1 MESFSVQAYLKA
13 TDNNFVS
20 TFKDAAKQVQN
31 FQNNTNSTMST
42 VGQVATSTGK
52 TLTKAVTV
60 PIVGIGVAAAKVGG
74 DFEAQMSRVKA
85 ISGATGSSFEE
96 LRQQAIDLGAKT
108 AFSAKESAAGMENL
122 ASAGFDAKEIMEAM
136 PGLLDLAAVSGGDVA
151 LASENAATALRGF
164 NLDASQSGHVANVF
178 ARAAA
183 DTNAEVGDMGEAM
196 KYIAPVANTMG
207 LSLEETAAAIGIMS
221 DAGVKG
227 SQAGTTLRG
236 ALSRLAKPTKPM
248 IEKMQELGVS
258 FYDASGKMIPLKD
271 QISVLKKSFTGLT
284 QEQKNNAL
292 VTLYGQES
300 LSGMVALV
308 DKGPD
313 ALSKLTTS
321 LQNSDG
327 AADKM
332 ARTMQDNMNSSLEQM
347 MGAFESAAIVIQ
359 KILAPAVK
367 QVADAVSGLVDKFV
381 SAPEPVQKMIVTI
394 GLIVAAIGPL
404 LLIVGKAIKI
414 FQTMKVGFL
423 ALRSGLALIGSSFT
437 AISLPVLGIIAAIAA
452 VIAIGILVYKNWDK
466 ISKFG
471 KEVWANVKK
480 FASDAAEGIKEKW
493 GDITQWFSDTWN
505 NLKSGAKGLWD
516 GTIQGAKDA
525 VDSVKNAWGGVKEWF
540 SDKWNGIKDGAKGIW
555 GNIKSGAKSGADGVQ
570 NAWSNTKK
578 WFSNLWDGIV
588 SGGKSIGSKM
598 LEPIVNLFN
607 AYKEIFQPL
616 LTFFSGLWDQVKTI
630 FSSAWEAIKT
640 VVMGPVL
647 LLIDLITGNFEQMKK
662 DALMLWQTMVDSIQ
676 TIVST
681 FVQIVGGFFQ
691 GLWGVIQNIWDTLV
705 LEAQT
710 AWTTLTTFIVTT
722 VKNMI
727 TAVVNGWNSFK
738 QGTIDLWNA
747 TIQWIQDTW
756 SAFVS
761 WIIQTANDIV
771 NGVINGWNAFKQGT
785 VDLWNATVQ
794 WVKDTWASFKQWV
807 IDSANAIVNGVK
819 QGWENLKQGTIDL
832 WNGMVNGLKG
842 IWDGLKQS
850 VSDLIDNVVDIFNT
864 LKNINLLDIGKA
876 IIDGFIKGL
885 KQKWEDGMKFISGIG
900 DWIREHKGPIRKDRK
915 LLTPAGNAIMNGLNS
930 GLTGGFRDVQSNVSG
945 MGDMIANAINSD
957 YSVDIGANVAAANR
971 SISSQV
977 SHDVNLNQGKQP
989 ALLNVRIGN
998 QNFKAFV
1005 DDISNAQGQA
1015 INLNMEF

>member
-20 TFKDAAKQVQN
+20 TFKNAAKEVQN

-42 VGQVATSTGK
+42 VGQVTTSTGK

-60 PIVGIGVAAAKVGG
+60 PIIGIGVAAAKIGG
-74 DFEAQMSRVKA
+74 DFESQMSRVKA

-122 ASAGFDAKEIMEAM
+122 ASAGFDSKEIMKAM

-164 NLDASQSGHVANVF
+164 NIDAGQSGHVADVF

-196 KYIAPVANTMG
+196 KYIAPVASSMG

-221 DAGVKG
+221 DAGIKG

-236 ALSRLAKPTKPM
+236 ALSRIAKPTDDMKA
-248 IEKMQELGVS
+248 KMDELGVS
-258 FYDASGKMIPLKD
+258 FYDSEGKMKPLKD
-271 QISVLKKSFTGLT
+271 QVGMLKNAFKGLT
-284 QEQKNNAL
+284 PEQKQNAL

-300 LSGMVALV
+300 LSGMMALI
-308 DKGPD
+308 DKGPN
-313 ALSKLTTS
+313 KLGS
-321 LQNSDG
+321 LTKSLENSDG

-332 ARTMQDNMNSSLEQM
+332 AKTMQDNMNSSLEQM
-347 MGAFESAAIVIQ
+347 MGSLESAAIVVQ

-404 LLIVGKAIKI
+404 LLIVGKSIKI

-480 FASDAAEGIKEKW
+480 FASDAAEAIKKKW

-505 NLKSGAKGLWD
+505 NIKNGAKGLWN

-525 VDSVKNAWGGVKEWF
+525 VDNVKNAWNGIKEWF
-540 SDKWNGIKDGAKGIW
+540 A
-555 GNIKSGAKSGADGVQ
+555 
-570 NAWSNTKK
+570 
-578 WFSNLWDGIV
+578 NLWKGTT
-588 SGGKSIGSKM
+588 SGLASAWDSVTTTLAPFVETIKT
-598 LEPIVNLFN
+598 
-607 AYKEIFQPL
+607 IFQPIL
-616 LTFFSGLWDQVKTI
+616 EFFSGLWGQVQTI
-630 FSSAWEAIKT
+630 FASAWEIIKT

-647 LLIDLITGNFEQMKK
+647 LLIDLITGDFNQFKE
-662 DALMLWQTMVDSIQ
+662 DFGMLWQTLATAIQ
-676 TIVST
+676 TIVQT
-681 FVQIVGGFFQ
+681 FVNIVVGFYNSFFQ
-691 GLWGVIQNIWDTLV
+691 TVVNIWTTIVNTIQSLWGAFTTWVINM
-705 LEAQT
+705 AKS
-710 AWTTLTTFIVTT
+710 IVD
-722 VKNMI
+722 
-727 TAVVNGWNSFK
+727 G
-738 QGTIDLWNA
+738 
-747 TIQWIQDTW
+747 
-756 SAFVS
+756 
-761 WIIQTANDIV
+761 IV
-771 NGVINGWNAFKQGT
+771 NGWNAFKQGT
-785 VDLWNATVQ
+785 VDLWNATIQ

-842 IWDGLKQS
+842 IWDGLKQG
-850 VSDLIDNVVDIFNT
+850 VSDLIDNVKSIFNN

-876 IIDGFIKGL
+876 IIDGFVKGL
-885 KQKWEDGMKFISGIG
+885 KAAWKAGMKFIGGIG

-930 GLTGGFRDVQSNVSG
+930 GLIGGFRDVQSNVSG

-989 ALLNVRIGN
+989 ALFNVRLGN

-1005 DDISNAQGQA
+1005 DDISNAQGQE
-1015 INLNMEF
+1015 INLNMGF

>member
-20 TFKDAAKQVQN
+20 TFKNAAKEVQN

-42 VGQVATSTGK
+42 VGQVTTSTGK

-60 PIVGIGVAAAKVGG
+60 PIIGIGVAAAKIGG

-122 ASAGFDAKEIMEAM
+122 ASAGFDSKEIMKAM

-164 NLDASQSGHVANVF
+164 NIDAGQSGHVADVF

-196 KYIAPVANTMG
+196 KYIAPVASSMG

-221 DAGVKG
+221 DAGIKG

-236 ALSRLAKPTKPM
+236 ALSRIAKPTDDMKA
-248 IEKMQELGVS
+248 KMDELGVS
-258 FYDASGKMIPLKD
+258 FYDSEGKMKPLKD
-271 QISVLKKSFTGLT
+271 QVGMLKNAFKGLT
-284 QEQKNNAL
+284 PEQKQNAL

-300 LSGMVALV
+300 LSGMMALI
-308 DKGPD
+308 DKGPN
-313 ALSKLTTS
+313 KLGS
-321 LQNSDG
+321 LTKSLENSDG

-332 ARTMQDNMNSSLEQM
+332 AKTMQDNMNSSLEQM
-347 MGAFESAAIVIQ
+347 MGSLESAAIVVQ

-404 LLIVGKAIKI
+404 LLIVGKSIKI

-480 FASDAAEGIKEKW
+480 FASDAAEAIKKKW

-505 NLKSGAKGLWD
+505 NIKNGAKGLWN
-516 GTIQGAKDA
+516 GTIQGAKNA
-525 VDSVKNAWGGVKEWF
+525 IDSVKNAWNGIKEWF
-540 SDKWNGIKDGAKGIW
+540 ANLWKGTTSGLASAW
-555 GNIKSGAKSGADGVQ
+555 DSVTTTLAPFVETIKS
-570 NAWSNTKK
+570 
-578 WFSNLWDGIV
+578 
-588 SGGKSIGSKM
+588 
-598 LEPIVNLFN
+598 
-607 AYKEIFQPL
+607 IFQPML
-616 LTFFSGLWDQVKTI
+616 EFFSGLWGQVQTI
-630 FSSAWEAIKT
+630 FGSAWEIIKT

-647 LLIDLITGNFEQMKK
+647 LLIDLITGDFNQFKE
-662 DALMLWQTMVDSIQ
+662 DFSMLWQTLATAIQ
-676 TIVST
+676 TIVQT
-681 FVQIVGGFFQ
+681 FVDIVVGFYSSFFQ
-691 GLWGVIQNIWDTLV
+691 TVVNIWTTIVNTIQSLWG
-705 LEAQT
+705 AF
-710 AWTTLTTFIVTT
+710 TTW
-722 VKNMI
+722 
-727 TAVVNGWNSFK
+727 VVNMAKS
-738 QGTIDLWNA
+738 
-747 TIQWIQDTW
+747 
-756 SAFVS
+756 
-761 WIIQTANDIV
+761 IV
-771 NGVINGWNAFKQGT
+771 DGIVNGWNAFKQGT

-794 WVKDTWASFKQWV
+794 WVKDTWSSFVQWV
-807 IDSANAIVNGVK
+807 INSANAIVNGVK
-819 QGWENLKQGTIDL
+819 QGWENLKQGTINL

-842 IWDGLKQS
+842 IWDGLKQG
-850 VSDLIDNVVDIFNT
+850 VSDLIDNVKTIFNN

-876 IIDGFIKGL
+876 IIDGFVNGL
-885 KQKWEDGMKFISGIG
+885 KSAWKAGMKFIGGIG

-930 GLTGGFRDVQSNVSG
+930 GLTGGFRSVQSNVSG

-989 ALLNVRIGN
+989 ALFNVRLGN

-1005 DDISNAQGQA
+1005 DDISNAQGQE
-1015 INLNMEF
+1015 INLNMGF

>member
-20 TFKDAAKQVQN
+20 TFKDAAKEVQN

-60 PIVGIGVAAAKVGG
+60 PIVGIGIAAAKVGG

-122 ASAGFDAKEIMEAM
+122 ASAGFNAKEIMEAM

-178 ARAAA
+178 AKAAA

-196 KYIAPVANTMG
+196 KYIAPVANSMG
-207 LSLEETAAAIGIMS
+207 LSIEEVSAAIGIMS
-221 DAGVKG
+221 DAGIKG
-227 SQAGTTLRG
+227 SQAGTSLRG
-236 ALSRLAKPTKPM
+236 ALSRLAKPTDAM
-248 IEKMQELGVS
+248 QAKMDELGLS
-258 FYDASGKMIPLKD
+258 FYDSEGKMKPLKD
-271 QISVLKKSFTGLT
+271 QIGMLKDAFKGLT
-284 QEQKNNAL
+284 PEQQQNAL

-300 LSGMVALV
+300 LSGMLALI

-313 ALSKLTTS
+313 KLGKLTDS
-321 LQNSDG
+321 LKNSDG

-347 MGAFESAAIVIQ
+347 MGALESAAIVIQ
-359 KILAPAVK
+359 KVMAPAVRK
-367 QVADAVSGLVDKFV
+367 IADAVSGMVDMFV
-381 SAPEPVQKMIVTI
+381 SAPEPVQKMIVVI

-404 LLIVGKAIKI
+404 LVI
-414 FQTMKVGFL
+414 FGQAVVTIQRVKVGFM
-423 ALRSGLALIGSSFT
+423 ALQAGLALMETSLAAVI
-437 AISLPVLGIIAAIAA
+437 LPVLGIVAAIAA
-452 VIAIGILVYKNWDK
+452 VIVIGVLVYKNWDK
-466 ISKFG
+466 IVAFG
-471 KEVWANVKK
+471 KKAWANITK
-480 FASDAAEGIKEKW
+480 FVSDAAKAIKEKW

-505 NLKSGAKGLWD
+505 NIKNGAKGLWD

-525 VDSVKNAWGGVKEWF
+525 VDSVKNAWNGIKEWF
-540 SDKWNGIKDGAKGIW
+540 ANLWKGTTSGLASAW
-555 GNIKSGAKSGADGVQ
+555 DSVTTTLAPFVETIKS
-570 NAWSNTKK
+570 
-578 WFSNLWDGIV
+578 
-588 SGGKSIGSKM
+588 
-598 LEPIVNLFN
+598 
-607 AYKEIFQPL
+607 IFQPIL
-616 LTFFSGLWDQVKTI
+616 DFFSGLWGQVQTI
-630 FSSAWEAIKT
+630 FGSAWEIIKT

-647 LLIDLITGNFEQMKK
+647 LLIDLITGDFNQFKE
-662 DALMLWQTMVDSIQ
+662 DFAMLWQTLFTNIQ
-676 TIVST
+676 TLVT
-681 FVQIVGGFFQ
+681 TYVQIIVGFFTAWGQ
-691 GLWGVIQNIWDTLV
+691 TVSNIWTTVVDTIQSLWGSFTTWVINM
-705 LEAQT
+705 AKS
-710 AWTTLTTFIVTT
+710 IVDG
-722 VKNMI
+722 I
-727 TAVVNGWNSFK
+727 VNGWNSFK

-747 TIQWIQDTW
+747 TVQWI
-756 SAFVS
+756 
-761 WIIQTANDIV
+761 
-771 NGVINGWNAFKQGT
+771 
-785 VDLWNATVQ
+785 
-794 WVKDTWASFKQWV
+794 KDTWASFKQWV
-807 IDSANAIVNGVK
+807 VDSANAIVNGVK

-832 WNGMVNGLKG
+832 WNGMINGLKG

-850 VSDLIDNVVDIFNT
+850 VSNLIDNVKTTFNN

-876 IIDGFIKGL
+876 IIDGLVKGL

-900 DWIREHKGPIRKDRK
+900 DWIRKHKGPIRVDRK
-915 LLTPAGNAIMNGLNS
+915 LLIPAGNAIMNGLNS
-930 GLTGGFRDVQSNVSG
+930 GLTGGFRNVQSNISG

-989 ALLNVRIGN
+989 AYVILKLGS
-998 QNFKAFV
+998 QEYKAFV
-1005 DDISNAQGQA
+1005 DDISGVQGLQSVMM
-1015 INLNMEF
+1015 NKF

>member
-31 FQNNTNSTMST
+31 FQKNTNSTMSA
-42 VGQVATSTGK
+42 VGQVSTSAGK
-52 TLTKAVTV
+52 TLTKAVTL
-60 PIVGIGVAAAKVGG
+60 PIVGIGVAAAKIGG
-74 DFEAQMSRVKA
+74 DFESQMSRVKA
-85 ISGATGSSFEE
+85 ISGATGSSFDE

-122 ASAGFDAKEIMEAM
+122 ASAGFDSKEIMKAM

-164 NLDASQSGHVANVF
+164 NIDAGQSGHVADVF

-196 KYIAPVANTMG
+196 KYIAPVASSMG
-207 LSLEETAAAIGIMS
+207 MSLEETAAAIGIMS
-221 DAGVKG
+221 DAGIKG
-227 SQAGTTLRG
+227 SQAGTSLRG
-236 ALSRLAKPTKPM
+236 ALSRLAKPTDEM
-248 IEKMQELGVS
+248 QAKMDELGLS
-258 FYDASGKMIPLKD
+258 FYDSEGKMKPLKD
-271 QISVLKKSFTGLT
+271 QIGMLKDAFKGLT
-284 QEQKNNAL
+284 PEQQQNAL

-300 LSGMVALV
+300 LSGMMALI

-313 ALSKLTTS
+313 KLGKLTES
-321 LQNSDG
+321 LKNSDG

-332 ARTMQDNMNSSLEQM
+332 AKTMQDNMNSSLEQM
-347 MGAFESAAIVIQ
+347 MGALESAAIVVQ
-359 KILAPAVK
+359 KVLAPAVRK
-367 QVADAVSGLVDKFV
+367 VADAVSGLVDKFV

-404 LLIVGKAIKI
+404 LVI
-414 FQTMKVGFL
+414 FGQAVLVLQRVKVGFL
-423 ALRSGLALIGSSFT
+423 ALRSGLALIGSGFT

-471 KEVWANVKK
+471 KEVWGNVKK
-480 FASDAAEGIKEKW
+480 FASDAAEAIKEKW
-493 GDITQWFSDTWN
+493 GDITKWFSDTWN
-505 NLKSGAKGLWD
+505 NLKNGAKGLWD

-525 VDSVKNAWGGVKEWF
+525 VDSVKNAWNGIKEWF
-540 SDKWNGIKDGAKGIW
+540 A
-555 GNIKSGAKSGADGVQ
+555 
-570 NAWSNTKK
+570 
-578 WFSNLWDGIV
+578 NLWKGTT
-588 SGGKSIGSKM
+588 SGLASAWDSVTTTLAPFVETIKT
-598 LEPIVNLFN
+598 
-607 AYKEIFQPL
+607 IFQPIL
-616 LTFFSGLWDQVKTI
+616 DFFSGLWGQVKTI
-630 FSSAWEAIKT
+630 FGSAWEIIKT

-647 LLIDLITGNFEQMKK
+647 LLIDLITGDFNQFKE
-662 DALMLWQTMVDSIQ
+662 DFGMLWQTLATAIQ
-676 TIVST
+676 TIVQT
-681 FVQIVGGFFQ
+681 FVNIVVGFYKSFFQ
-691 GLWGVIQNIWDTLV
+691 TVVNIWNAIVDGVKSLWG
-705 LEAQT
+705 AF
-710 AWTTLTTFIVTT
+710 TTWVVNMAKSIVDG
-722 VKNMI
+722 I
-727 TAVVNGWNSFK
+727 VNGWNS
-738 QGTIDLWNA
+738 
-747 TIQWIQDTW
+747 
-756 SAFVS
+756 
-761 WIIQTANDIV
+761 
-771 NGVINGWNAFKQGT
+771 FKQGT
-785 VDLWNATVQ
+785 VDLWNATIQ

-807 IDSANAIVNGVK
+807 VDSANAIVNGVK

-832 WNGMVNGLKG
+832 WNGMINGLKG

-850 VSDLIDNVVDIFNT
+850 VSDLIDNVKTTFNN

-876 IIDGFIKGL
+876 IIDGLVKGL

-900 DWIREHKGPIRKDRK
+900 DWIRKHKGPIRVDRK
-915 LLTPAGNAIMNGLNS
+915 LLIPAGNAIMNGLNS

-989 ALLNVRIGN
+989 AYVTLKLGS
-998 QNFKAFV
+998 QEYKAFV
-1005 DDISNAQGQA
+1005 DDISGVQGLQ
-1015 INLNMEF
+1015 NVMMNKF

>member
-20 TFKDAAKQVQN
+20 TFKNAAKEVQN

-42 VGQVATSTGK
+42 VGQVATSAGK
-52 TLTKAVTV
+52 TLTKAVTL

-85 ISGATGSSFEE
+85 ISGATGSSFDE

-122 ASAGFDAKEIMEAM
+122 ASAGFDSKEIMKAM

-164 NLDASQSGHVANVF
+164 NIDAGQSGHVADVF

-196 KYIAPVANTMG
+196 KYIAPVASSMG

-221 DAGVKG
+221 DAGIKG

-236 ALSRLAKPTKPM
+236 ALSRIAKPTDEMKS
-248 IEKMQELGVS
+248 KMDELGLS
-258 FYDASGKMIPLKD
+258 FYDSEGKMKPLKD
-271 QISVLKKSFTGLT
+271 QVGMLKNAFKGLT
-284 QEQKNNAL
+284 PEQKQNAL

-300 LSGMVALV
+300 LSGMMALI

-313 ALSKLTTS
+313 KLGKLTDS
-321 LQNSDG
+321 LKNSDG

-332 ARTMQDNMNSSLEQM
+332 AKTMQDNMNSSLEQM
-347 MGAFESAAIVIQ
+347 MGAFESAAIVVQ
-359 KILAPAVK
+359 KVLAPAVRK
-367 QVADAVSGLVDKFV
+367 VADAVSGLVDKFV
-381 SAPEPVQKMIVTI
+381 SAPEPVQRMIVI
-394 GLIVAAIGPL
+394 VGLIVAAIGPL
-404 LLIVGKAIKI
+404 LVVFGQAVVILQRV
-414 FQTMKVGFL
+414 KVGFL

-480 FASDAAEGIKEKW
+480 FASDAAKAIKEKW
-493 GDITQWFSDTWN
+493 GDITKWFSDIWN
-505 NLKSGAKGLWD
+505 NIKNGAKGLWD

-525 VDSVKNAWGGVKEWF
+525 VNSVKNAWNGVKEWF
-540 SDKWNGIKDGAKGIW
+540 ANLWKSTTSGLASAWDSVTTTLAPFVET
-555 GNIKSGAKSGADGVQ
+555 IKS
-570 NAWSNTKK
+570 
-578 WFSNLWDGIV
+578 
-588 SGGKSIGSKM
+588 
-598 LEPIVNLFN
+598 
-607 AYKEIFQPL
+607 IFQPIL
-616 LTFFSGLWDQVKTI
+616 EFFSGLWGQVQTI
-630 FSSAWEAIKT
+630 FGSAWEIIKT

-647 LLIDLITGNFEQMKK
+647 LLIDLITGDFNQFKE
-662 DALMLWQTMVDSIQ
+662 DFGMLWQTLATAIQ
-676 TIVST
+676 TIVQT
-681 FVQIVGGFFQ
+681 FVNIVVGFYSSFFQ
-691 GLWGVIQNIWDTLV
+691 TVVNIWTTIVNTIQSLWG
-705 LEAQT
+705 AF
-710 AWTTLTTFIVTT
+710 TTWVVNMAMSIV
-722 VKNMI
+722 NGI
-727 TAVVNGWNSFK
+727 VNGWNS
-738 QGTIDLWNA
+738 
-747 TIQWIQDTW
+747 
-756 SAFVS
+756 
-761 WIIQTANDIV
+761 
-771 NGVINGWNAFKQGT
+771 FKQGT

-794 WVKDTWASFKQWV
+794 WVKDTWASFVQW
-807 IDSANAIVNGVK
+807 IINSANAIVNGVK
-819 QGWENLKQGTIDL
+819 QGWENLKQGTVDL

-842 IWDGLKQS
+842 IWDGLKQG
-850 VSDLIDNVVDIFNT
+850 VSDLIDNVVNIFNT
-864 LKNINLLDIGKA
+864 LKNINLLDLGKA
-876 IIDGFIKGL
+876 IIDGFVKGL
-885 KQKWEDGMKFISGIG
+885 KAAWKAGMKFIGGIG

-989 ALLNVRIGN
+989 ALFNVRLGN

-1015 INLNMEF
+1015 INLNMGF

>member
-1 MESFSVQAYLKA
+1 METFSVQAYLKA

-42 VGQVATSTGK
+42 VGQVATSAGK
-52 TLTKAVTV
+52 TLTKAVTL

-85 ISGATGSSFEE
+85 ISGATGSSFDE

-122 ASAGFDAKEIMEAM
+122 ASAGFDSKEIMKAM

-164 NLDASQSGHVANVF
+164 NIDAGQSGHVADVF

-196 KYIAPVANTMG
+196 KYIAPVASSMG

-221 DAGVKG
+221 DAGIKG

-236 ALSRLAKPTKPM
+236 ALSRIAKPTDEM
-248 IEKMQELGVS
+248 IGKMDELGLS
-258 FYDASGKMIPLKD
+258 FYDSEGKMKPLKD
-271 QISVLKKSFTGLT
+271 QVGMLKNAFKGLT
-284 QEQKNNAL
+284 PEQKQNAL

-300 LSGMVALV
+300 LSGMMALI

-313 ALSKLTTS
+313 KLGKLTDS
-321 LQNSDG
+321 LKNSDG

-332 ARTMQDNMNSSLEQM
+332 AKTMQDNMNSSLEQM
-347 MGAFESAAIVIQ
+347 MGAFESAAIVVQ
-359 KILAPAVK
+359 KVLAPAVRK
-367 QVADAVSGLVDKFV
+367 VADAVSGLVDKFV
-381 SAPEPVQKMIVTI
+381 SAPEPVQRMIVI
-394 GLIVAAIGPL
+394 VGLIVAAIGPL
-404 LLIVGKAIKI
+404 LVVFGQAVVILQRV
-414 FQTMKVGFL
+414 KVGFL

-480 FASDAAEGIKEKW
+480 FASDAAEAIKEKW
-493 GDITQWFSDTWN
+493 GDITQWFSNTWN
-505 NLKSGAKGLWD
+505 NLKNGAKGLWN

-525 VDSVKNAWGGVKEWF
+525 VDSVKNAWNGIKEWF
-540 SDKWNGIKDGAKGIW
+540 A
-555 GNIKSGAKSGADGVQ
+555 
-570 NAWSNTKK
+570 
-578 WFSNLWDGIV
+578 NLWKGTT
-588 SGGKSIGSKM
+588 SGLASAWDSVTTTLAPFVETIKT
-598 LEPIVNLFN
+598 
-607 AYKEIFQPL
+607 IFQPIL
-616 LTFFSGLWDQVKTI
+616 EFFSGLWGQVQTI
-630 FSSAWEAIKT
+630 FASAWEIIKT

-647 LLIDLITGNFEQMKK
+647 LLIDLITGDFNQFKE
-662 DALMLWQTMVDSIQ
+662 DFAMLWQTLATAIQ
-676 TIVST
+676 TIVQT
-681 FVQIVGGFFQ
+681 FVNIVVGFYNSFFQ
-691 GLWGVIQNIWDTLV
+691 TVVNIWTTIVNTIQSLWG
-705 LEAQT
+705 AF
-710 AWTTLTTFIVTT
+710 TTW
-722 VKNMI
+722 
-727 TAVVNGWNSFK
+727 VVNMAKS
-738 QGTIDLWNA
+738 
-747 TIQWIQDTW
+747 
-756 SAFVS
+756 
-761 WIIQTANDIV
+761 IV
-771 NGVINGWNAFKQGT
+771 DGIVNGWNAFKQGT
-785 VDLWNATVQ
+785 VDLWNVTVQ
-794 WVKDTWASFKQWV
+794 WVKDTWASFVQWV
-807 IDSANAIVNGVK
+807 INSANAIVNGVK

-842 IWDGLKQS
+842 IWDGLKQG
-850 VSDLIDNVVDIFNT
+850 VSDLIDNVKTIFNN

-876 IIDGFIKGL
+876 IIDGFVKGL
-885 KQKWEDGMKFISGIG
+885 KQKWEDGMKFIGGIG
-900 DWIREHKGPIRKDRK
+900 DWIRKHKGPIRVDRK
-915 LLTPAGNAIMNGLNS
+915 LLIPAGNAIMSGLNS
-930 GLTGGFRDVQSNVSG
+930 GLTGGFREVQSNVSG

-977 SHDVNLNQGKQP
+977 SHDVNINQGKQP
-989 ALLNVRIGN
+989 AYVTLKLGS
-998 QNFKAFV
+998 QEYKAFV
-1005 DDISNAQGQA
+1005 DDISGVQGLQSVMM
-1015 INLNMEF
+1015 NKF

>member
-20 TFKDAAKQVQN
+20 TFKDAAKEVQN

-60 PIVGIGVAAAKVGG
+60 PIVGIGIAAAKVGG

-122 ASAGFDAKEIMEAM
+122 ASAGFNAKEIMEAM

-178 ARAAA
+178 AKAAA

-196 KYIAPVANTMG
+196 KYIAPVANSMG
-207 LSLEETAAAIGIMS
+207 LSIEEVSAAIGIMS
-221 DAGVKG
+221 DAGIKG
-227 SQAGTTLRG
+227 SQAGTSLRG
-236 ALSRLAKPTKPM
+236 ALSRLAKPTDAM
-248 IEKMQELGVS
+248 QAKMDELGLS
-258 FYDASGKMIPLKD
+258 FYDSEGKMKPLKD
-271 QISVLKKSFTGLT
+271 QIGMLKDAFKGLT
-284 QEQKNNAL
+284 PEQQQNAL

-300 LSGMVALV
+300 LSGMLALI

-313 ALSKLTTS
+313 KLGKLTDS
-321 LQNSDG
+321 LKNSDG

-347 MGAFESAAIVIQ
+347 MGALESAAIVIQ
-359 KILAPAVK
+359 KVMAPAVRK
-367 QVADAVSGLVDKFV
+367 IADAVSGMVDMFV
-381 SAPEPVQKMIVTI
+381 SAPEPVQKMIVVI

-404 LLIVGKAIKI
+404 LVI
-414 FQTMKVGFL
+414 FGQAVVTIQRVKVGFM
-423 ALRSGLALIGSSFT
+423 ALQAGLALMETSLAAVI
-437 AISLPVLGIIAAIAA
+437 LPVLGIVAAIAA
-452 VIAIGILVYKNWDK
+452 VIVIGVLVYKNWDK
-466 ISKFG
+466 IVAFG
-471 KEVWANVKK
+471 KKAWANITK
-480 FASDAAEGIKEKW
+480 FVSDAAKAIKEKW
-493 GDITQWFSDTWN
+493 GDITQWFTDTWN
-505 NLKSGAKGLWD
+505 NIKNGAKGLWN

-525 VDSVKNAWGGVKEWF
+525 VDSVKNAWNGIKEWF
-540 SDKWNGIKDGAKGIW
+540 ANLWKGTTSGLASAW
-555 GNIKSGAKSGADGVQ
+555 DSVTTTLAPFVETIKS
-570 NAWSNTKK
+570 
-578 WFSNLWDGIV
+578 
-588 SGGKSIGSKM
+588 
-598 LEPIVNLFN
+598 
-607 AYKEIFQPL
+607 IFQPIL
-616 LTFFSGLWDQVKTI
+616 DFFSGLWGQVQTI
-630 FSSAWEAIKT
+630 FGSAWEIIKT

-647 LLIDLITGNFEQMKK
+647 LLIDLITGDFNQFKE
-662 DALMLWQTMVDSIQ
+662 DFAMLWQTLFTNIQ
-676 TIVST
+676 TLVT
-681 FVQIVGGFFQ
+681 TYVQIIVGFFTAWGQ
-691 GLWGVIQNIWDTLV
+691 TVSNIWTTVVDTIQSLWGSFTTWVINM
-705 LEAQT
+705 AKS
-710 AWTTLTTFIVTT
+710 IVDG
-722 VKNMI
+722 I
-727 TAVVNGWNSFK
+727 VNGWNSFK

-747 TIQWIQDTW
+747 TVQWI
-756 SAFVS
+756 
-761 WIIQTANDIV
+761 
-771 NGVINGWNAFKQGT
+771 
-785 VDLWNATVQ
+785 
-794 WVKDTWASFKQWV
+794 KDTWASFKQWV
-807 IDSANAIVNGVK
+807 VDSANAIVNGVK

-832 WNGMVNGLKG
+832 WNGMINGLKG

-850 VSDLIDNVVDIFNT
+850 VSNLIDNVKTTFNN

-876 IIDGFIKGL
+876 IIDGLVKGL

-900 DWIREHKGPIRKDRK
+900 DWIRKHKGPIRVDRK
-915 LLTPAGNAIMNGLNS
+915 LLIPAGNAIMNGLNS
-930 GLTGGFRDVQSNVSG
+930 GLTGGFRNVQSNISG

-989 ALLNVRIGN
+989 ASFTVKLGN
-998 QNFKAFV
+998 QIFKAFV

-1015 INLNMEF
+1015 INLNMGF

>member
-20 TFKDAAKQVQN
+20 TFKDAAKEVQN

-60 PIVGIGVAAAKVGG
+60 PIVGIGIAAAKVGG

-122 ASAGFDAKEIMEAM
+122 ASAGFNAKEIMEAM

-178 ARAAA
+178 AKAAA

-196 KYIAPVANTMG
+196 KYIAPVANSMG
-207 LSLEETAAAIGIMS
+207 LSIEEVSAAIGIMS
-221 DAGVKG
+221 DAGIKG
-227 SQAGTTLRG
+227 SQAGTSLRG
-236 ALSRLAKPTKPM
+236 ALSRLAKPTDAM
-248 IEKMQELGVS
+248 QAKMDELGLS
-258 FYDASGKMIPLKD
+258 FYDSEGKMKPLKD
-271 QISVLKKSFTGLT
+271 QIGMLKDAFKGLT
-284 QEQKNNAL
+284 PEQQQNAL

-300 LSGMVALV
+300 LSGMLALI

-313 ALSKLTTS
+313 KLGKLTDS
-321 LQNSDG
+321 LKNSDG

-347 MGAFESAAIVIQ
+347 MGALESAAIVIQ
-359 KILAPAVK
+359 KVMAPAVRK
-367 QVADAVSGLVDKFV
+367 IADAVSGMVDMFV
-381 SAPEPVQKMIVTI
+381 SAPEPVQKMIVVI

-404 LLIVGKAIKI
+404 LVI
-414 FQTMKVGFL
+414 FGQAVVTIQRVKVGFM
-423 ALRSGLALIGSSFT
+423 ALQAGLALMETSLAAVI
-437 AISLPVLGIIAAIAA
+437 LPVLGIVAAIAA
-452 VIAIGILVYKNWDK
+452 VIVIGVLVYKNWDK
-466 ISKFG
+466 IVAFG
-471 KEVWANVKK
+471 KKAWANITK
-480 FASDAAEGIKEKW
+480 FVSDAAKAIKEKW

-505 NLKSGAKGLWD
+505 NIKNGAKGLWD

-525 VDSVKNAWGGVKEWF
+525 VDSVKNAWNGIKEWF
-540 SDKWNGIKDGAKGIW
+540 A
-555 GNIKSGAKSGADGVQ
+555 
-570 NAWSNTKK
+570 
-578 WFSNLWDGIV
+578 NLWKGTI
-588 SGGKSIGSKM
+588 SGLSSAWDSVTTTLAPFVETIKT
-598 LEPIVNLFN
+598 
-607 AYKEIFQPL
+607 IFQPML
-616 LTFFSGLWDQVKTI
+616 DFFSGLWGQVQTI
-630 FSSAWEAIKT
+630 FGSAWEIIKT

-647 LLIDLITGNFEQMKK
+647 LLIDLITGDFNQFKE
-662 DALMLWQTMVDSIQ
+662 DFAMLWQTLFTNIQ
-676 TIVST
+676 TLVT
-681 FVQIVGGFFQ
+681 TYVQIIVGFFTAWGQ
-691 GLWGVIQNIWDTLV
+691 TVSNIWTTVVDTIQSLWGSFTTWVINM
-705 LEAQT
+705 AKS
-710 AWTTLTTFIVTT
+710 IVDG
-722 VKNMI
+722 I
-727 TAVVNGWNSFK
+727 VNGWNSFK

-747 TIQWIQDTW
+747 TVQWI
-756 SAFVS
+756 
-761 WIIQTANDIV
+761 
-771 NGVINGWNAFKQGT
+771 
-785 VDLWNATVQ
+785 
-794 WVKDTWASFKQWV
+794 KDTWASFKQWV
-807 IDSANAIVNGVK
+807 VDSANAIVNGVK

-832 WNGMVNGLKG
+832 WNGMINGLKG

-850 VSDLIDNVVDIFNT
+850 VSNLIDNVKTTFNN

-876 IIDGFIKGL
+876 IIDGLVKGL

-900 DWIREHKGPIRKDRK
+900 DWIRKHKGPIRVDRK
-915 LLTPAGNAIMNGLNS
+915 LLIPAGNAIMNGLNS
-930 GLTGGFRDVQSNVSG
+930 GLTGGFRNVQSNVSG

-989 ALLNVRIGN
+989 ASFTVKLGN
-998 QNFKAFV
+998 QIFKAFV

-1015 INLNMEF
+1015 INLNMGF

>member
-20 TFKDAAKQVQN
+20 TFKDAAKEVQN

-60 PIVGIGVAAAKVGG
+60 PIVGIGIAAAKVGG

-122 ASAGFDAKEIMEAM
+122 ASAGFNAKEIMEAM

-178 ARAAA
+178 AKAAA

-196 KYIAPVANTMG
+196 KYIAPVANSMG
-207 LSLEETAAAIGIMS
+207 LSIEEVSAAIGIMS
-221 DAGVKG
+221 DAGIKG
-227 SQAGTTLRG
+227 SQAGTSLRG
-236 ALSRLAKPTKPM
+236 ALSRLAKPTDAM
-248 IEKMQELGVS
+248 QAKMDELGLS
-258 FYDASGKMIPLKD
+258 FYDSEGKMKPLKD
-271 QISVLKKSFTGLT
+271 QIGMLKDAFKGLT
-284 QEQKNNAL
+284 PEQQQNAL

-300 LSGMVALV
+300 LSGMLALI

-313 ALSKLTTS
+313 KLGKLTDS
-321 LQNSDG
+321 LKNSDG

-347 MGAFESAAIVIQ
+347 MGALESAAIVIQ
-359 KILAPAVK
+359 KVMAPAVRK
-367 QVADAVSGLVDKFV
+367 IADAVSGMVDMFV
-381 SAPEPVQKMIVTI
+381 SAPEPVQKMIVVI

-404 LLIVGKAIKI
+404 LVI
-414 FQTMKVGFL
+414 FGQAVVTIQRVKVGFM
-423 ALRSGLALIGSSFT
+423 ALQAGLALMETSLAAVI
-437 AISLPVLGIIAAIAA
+437 LPVLGIVAAIAA
-452 VIAIGILVYKNWDK
+452 VIVIGVLVYKNWDK
-466 ISKFG
+466 IVAFG
-471 KEVWANVKK
+471 KKAWANITK
-480 FASDAAEGIKEKW
+480 FVSDAAKAIKEKW

-505 NLKSGAKGLWD
+505 NIKNGAKGLWD

-525 VDSVKNAWGGVKEWF
+525 VDSVKNAWNGIKEWF
-540 SDKWNGIKDGAKGIW
+540 A
-555 GNIKSGAKSGADGVQ
+555 
-570 NAWSNTKK
+570 
-578 WFSNLWDGIV
+578 NLWKGTI
-588 SGGKSIGSKM
+588 SGLSSAWDSVTTTLAPFVETIKT
-598 LEPIVNLFN
+598 
-607 AYKEIFQPL
+607 IFQPIL
-616 LTFFSGLWDQVKTI
+616 DFFSGLWGQVQTI
-630 FSSAWEAIKT
+630 FGSAWEIIKT

-647 LLIDLITGNFEQMKK
+647 LLIDLITGDFNQFKE
-662 DALMLWQTMVDSIQ
+662 DFAMLWQTLFTNIQ
-676 TIVST
+676 TLVT
-681 FVQIVGGFFQ
+681 TYVQIIVGFFTAWGQ
-691 GLWGVIQNIWDTLV
+691 TVSNIWTTVVDTIQSLWGSFTTWVINM
-705 LEAQT
+705 AKS
-710 AWTTLTTFIVTT
+710 IVDG
-722 VKNMI
+722 I
-727 TAVVNGWNSFK
+727 VNGWNSFK

-747 TIQWIQDTW
+747 TI
-756 SAFVS
+756 
-761 WIIQTANDIV
+761 
-771 NGVINGWNAFKQGT
+771 
-785 VDLWNATVQ
+785 Q

-807 IDSANAIVNGVK
+807 IDSANAIVDGVK

-832 WNGMVNGLKG
+832 WNGMINGLKG

-850 VSDLIDNVVDIFNT
+850 VSNLIDNVKTTFNN

-876 IIDGFIKGL
+876 IIDGLVKGL
-885 KQKWEDGMKFISGIG
+885 KKKWEDGMKFISGIG
-900 DWIREHKGPIRKDRK
+900 KWIREHKGPIRKDRK
-915 LLTPAGNAIMNGLNS
+915 LLTPAGNAIMTGLNS
-930 GLTGGFRDVQSNVSG
+930 GLTGGFRNVQSNVSG

-989 ALLNVRIGN
+989 ASFTVKLGN
-998 QNFKAFV
+998 QIFKAFV

-1015 INLNMEF
+1015 INLNMGF

>member
-42 VGQVATSTGK
+42 VGQVATSAGK

-60 PIVGIGVAAAKVGG
+60 PIVGIGIAAAKVGG
-74 DFEAQMSRVKA
+74 DFESQMSRVKA
-85 ISGATGSSFEE
+85 ISGATGSAFEE

-108 AFSAKESAAGMENL
+108 AFSAKESASGMENL
-122 ASAGFDAKEIMEAM
+122 ASAGFNAKEIMEAM

-164 NLDASQSGHVANVF
+164 NLDASQAGHVADVF
-178 ARAAA
+178 AKAAA

-196 KYIAPVANTMG
+196 KYIAPVANSMG
-207 LSLEETAAAIGIMS
+207 LSIEEVSAAIGIMS
-221 DAGVKG
+221 DAGIKG
-227 SQAGTTLRG
+227 SQAGTSLRG
-236 ALSRLAKPTKPM
+236 ALSRLAKPTDM
-248 IEKMQELGVS
+248 MQAKMDELGLS
-258 FYDASGKMIPLKD
+258 FYDSEGKMKPLKD
-271 QISVLKKSFTGLT
+271 QIGMLKDAFKGLT
-284 QEQKNNAL
+284 PEQQQNAL

-300 LSGMVALV
+300 LSGMMALI

-313 ALSKLTTS
+313 KLGKLTES
-321 LQNSDG
+321 LKNSDG

-359 KILAPAVK
+359 KILAPAVRK
-367 QVADAVSGLVDKFV
+367 VADAVSGLVDKFV

-404 LLIVGKAIKI
+404 LLIIGKAIKI

-516 GTIQGAKDA
+516 GTIQGAKNS
-525 VDSVKNAWGGVKEWF
+525 VDSVKNAWNGIKEWF
-540 SDKWNGIKDGAKGIW
+540 
-555 GNIKSGAKSGADGVQ
+555 
-570 NAWSNTKK
+570 T
-578 WFSNLWDGIV
+578 NLWKGTT
-588 SGGKSIGSKM
+588 SGLASAWDSVTTTLAPFVETIKTT
-598 LEPIVNLFN
+598 
-607 AYKEIFQPL
+607 FQPML
-616 LTFFSGLWDQVKTI
+616 DFFSGLWDQVKTI
-630 FSSAWEAIKT
+630 FSSAWEIIKT

-647 LLIDLITGNFEQMKK
+647 LLIDLITGDFNQFKE
-662 DALMLWQTMVDSIQ
+662 DFAMLWQTLFTNIQ
-676 TIVST
+676 TLVT
-681 FVQIVGGFFQ
+681 TYVQIIVGFFTAWGQ
-691 GLWGVIQNIWDTLV
+691 TVSNIWSTVVDTIQSLWGAFTTWVINM
-705 LEAQT
+705 AKS
-710 AWTTLTTFIVTT
+710 IVDG
-722 VKNMI
+722 I
-727 TAVVNGWNSFK
+727 VNGWNS
-738 QGTIDLWNA
+738 
-747 TIQWIQDTW
+747 
-756 SAFVS
+756 
-761 WIIQTANDIV
+761 
-771 NGVINGWNAFKQGT
+771 FKQGT
-785 VDLWNATVQ
+785 VDLWNATIQ

-832 WNGMVNGLKG
+832 WNGMVEGLKG

-850 VSDLIDNVVDIFNT
+850 VSDLIDNVVSIFNT

-876 IIDGFIKGL
+876 IIDGFVKGL

-915 LLTPAGNAIMNGLNS
+915 LLTPAGNAIMTGLNS
-930 GLTGGFRDVQSNVSG
+930 GLTGGFRNVQSNVSG

-989 ALLNVRIGN
+989 ALFNVKLGN

-1005 DDISNAQGQA
+1005 DDISNAQGQE
-1015 INLNMEF
+1015 INLNMGF